1 MNYEMATAEASKEQ
15 GIDDICSAL
24 EAIGIKATSAQT
36 GGFTMCAYI
45 ELEGD
50 KYIYANKFGAS
61 LYDADGYTAS
71 LFQYDEPQSAEQIA
85 IDLRNIQ
92 SKKSNLIQ

>member
-1 MNYEMATAEASKEQ
+1 MNYEIATKEASKEQ

-45 ELEGD
+45 ELSGD

-61 LYDADGYTAS
+61 LYDADGYEGS
-71 LFQYDEPQSAEQIA
+71 IFQYDEPQSAEQIA
-85 IDLRNIQ
+85 IDLRNFQ
-92 SKKSNLIQ
+92 SRENN